1 MALPEFSTLTSV
13 QLRANAKRIKGWTDK
28 DKDSIPDTDT
38 LTAGFQY
45 ASGVIFE
52 YLNRRYGET
61 ELADWTI
68 STAPPRILAISDD
81 LCIYWF
87 SSSNNSQNDVTQRL
101 YADAI
106 VTLERI
112 RDGSVSLYGVV
123 EDMSDKYAVEKL
135 DAAYEDKEY
144 WNCYTED
151 TNGGYCTTVTCCD

>member
-1 MALPEFSTLTSV
+1 MALPEFSTLTSI

-61 ELADWTI
+61 ELAGWTI

-81 LCIYWF
+81 LCIHWF
-87 SSSNNSQNDVTQRL
+87 SSSNDRQNPLIREL
-101 YADAI
+101 YTDAI
-106 VTLERI
+106 ATLERI
-112 RDGSVSLYGVV
+112 LTGKVSLYGVV
-123 EDMSDKYAVEKL
+123 EDVSDKYVVEEL

-144 WNCYTED
+144 WNCYNED
-151 TNGGYCTTVTCCD
+151 DNGGYCTTVTCCD